1 MSNPKKKTNPENL
14 AIESTMKSIEKLLEK
29 LENSE
34 TPLDQSMLAF
44 EEGIQLIRQA
54 QKTLSEAEQK
64 VELLLD
70 KDANPSAETF
80 PSTEEGL

>member
-1 MSNPKKKTNPENL
+1 MSTQKKKTQQNTL

-34 TPLDQSMLAF
+34 TPLDQSLQAF
-44 EEGIQLIRQA
+44 EEGILLLRGA

-64 VELLLD
+64 VRLLLE
-70 KDANPSAETF
+70 KDGSPVDAEFTF
-80 PSTEEGL
+80 DEKMQ